1 MDIISTKAVE
11 VSIHAVSPELILS
24 TPVKKGSV
32 GPSAHAHCT
41 DNVKAPKKVHRDNLF
56 VKENPPVSLNG
67 TGVPF
72 AGADAYDLLEI
83 EDENLSV
90 ADLAGLRRFGDSLDH
105 LLEQRIVDRD
115 FYFCLGH
122 EFHDVFGAPINL
134 RMTALPAET
143 ADLGHRDA
151 LHAYFADGLPDIV
164 ELEWFDDRGDE
175 LHRLCSSPIRMLTVV
190 RKHRLCH
197 LQRIERDQRL
207 SILRA
212 GNRIVSAL
220 NRGMDEESMPCNEA
234 SPAVLRTARHRFT
247 SMTSPSGPCRLGS
260 LPCR

>member
-1 MDIISTKAVE
+1 MSTAPTMSKRRRK
-11 VSIHAVSPELILS
+11 SIETIYSS
-24 TPVKKGSV
+24 RK
-32 GPSAHAHCT
+32 
-41 DNVKAPKKVHRDNLF
+41 
-56 VKENPPVSLNG
+56 NPPVSLNG

-134 RMTALPAET
+134 RMTALPAEA

-190 RKHRLCH
+190 GKHRLCH

-212 GNRIVSAL
+212 GSRIVSAL
-220 NRGMDEESMPCNEA
+220 NRGMDDESMPCNEA
-234 SPAVLRTARHRFT
+234 SPAASRTAQVPFHFNDISNRT
-247 SMTSPSGPCRLGS
+247 LPSWLFALSLTTKNTRAGS
-260 LPCR
+260 I